1 LVGAWRV
8 TVLEYPENWP
18 KRERQAEWHVR
29 CVVEGRAIEDVF
41 IVPPRAQRTPDT
53 PREGNRYGASLCVYD
68 TKRDECH
75 ITPSLHRG
83 PTYD

>member
-1 LVGAWRV
+1 M

-75 ITPSLHRG
+75 ITPLLHG
-83 PTYD
+83 GLTYG